1 MKGGQAG
8 SLWRAISFVVNETE
22 PAPRLSKENAVSH
35 ALIRLFFLL
44 FFFLYRVYL
53 EENCRDCV
61 CMHAGSPA
69 SNQGKIN
76 KSLMFPEETP
86 MSTCLSI

>member
-35 ALIRLFFLL
+35 ALIRLFF
-44 FFFLYRVYL
+44 FFFFAEFIWRKIV
-53 EENCRDCV
+53 ETVFV
-61 CMHAGSPA
+61 CALGALPVI
-69 SNQGKIN
+69 KVR
-76 KSLMFPEETP
+76 
-86 MSTCLSI
+86 SIKA

>member
-35 ALIRLFFLL
+35 ALICL
-44 FFFLYRVYL
+44 FFFFFCRVYL

-61 CMHAGSPA
+61 CMRAGSPA